1 MVRMNYFYIK
11 KLYHSR
17 IITSTFFTK
26 SNNIFLYFRHFAQ
39 VSFIVYLFNLQGFL
53 SFESHACFHL
63 IFPLQILYLVV

>member
-26 SNNIFLYFRHFAQ
+26 SNDIFPFFRHFAQ
-39 VSFIVYLFNLQGFL
+39 VSFIVSLFNLQGFL

-63 IFPLQILYLVV
+63 IFSLQILYLVV

>member
-1 MVRMNYFYIK
+1 MNYFIK

-26 SNNIFLYFRHFAQ
+26 SNDIFLFFRHFAQ
-39 VSFIVYLFNLQGFL
+39 VSFIVYLVNLLWFL

>member
-17 IITSTFFTK
+17 ITTSTFFTK
-26 SNNIFLYFRHFAQ
+26 SNNIFLFFRHFAQ
-39 VSFIVYLFNLQGFL
+39 VAFIVYLFNLLWFL